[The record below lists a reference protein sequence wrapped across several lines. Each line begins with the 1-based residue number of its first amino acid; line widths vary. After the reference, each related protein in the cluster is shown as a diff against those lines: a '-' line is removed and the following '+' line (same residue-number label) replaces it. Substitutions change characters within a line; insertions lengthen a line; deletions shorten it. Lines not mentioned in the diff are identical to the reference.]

1 MPWNPNAFEQLFYPL
16 ILSFEFI
23 WSNNTKHDM
32 NYYYY
37 YYEENV
43 SHHMIH
49 VHIQIKKTY
58 KRSQYPNLDL

>member
-1 MPWNPNAFEQLFYPL
+1 
-16 ILSFEFI
+16 
-23 WSNNTKHDM
+23 M